1 MKKILSLFKLFINEG
16 KKFFLMFIFYLSS
29 TNKFELVY

>member
-16 KKFFLMFIFYLSS
+16 KKFFLNAYILPVFDQ
-29 TNKFELVY
+29 